1 MIRTERRQTKRQGIL
16 AIETIKWINGTAR
29 IKRLKPYVLQDRKI
43 SVVSGSVRI
52 IDQTKLP
59 NKFEYIYCR
68 DAKTMWQAIKRLSVR
83 GAPAIG
89 VAAAFGVLLG
99 IQKFK
104 GQDKRKF
111 LKNFNETCD
120 YLAASRPTAINLF
133 NMLGRMRGVVDENP
147 RADVVLLKK
156 LLYKEA
162 MAIFKAD
169 QVVCRR
175 MGSHGAKLIKKGM
188 RCLTICNAGAL
199 ATVDYGTA
207 LGVFYSAKKQRKKF
221 SVYSCETRP
230 LLQGARLTCWELLRQ
245 KIDTTLICDNM
256 AASLMAQG
264 KVDIILT
271 GADRIA
277 SNGDSANKIGTYM
290 LAVLAKH
297 HGIPFYIVAPRS
309 TFDLKIKSG
318 RQIPI
323 EERNSQEVTH
333 FAGIA
338 TAPKGV
344 KVYNPAFD
352 VTPANLITGIV
363 TEYGIIHPPYVKNI
377 NSVIA
382 SEAKQSLK
390 EHQ

>member
-1 MIRTERRQTKRQGIL
+1 M
-16 AIETIKWINGTAR
+16 AVETIKWVNNSA
-29 IKRLKPYVLQDRKI
+29 
-43 SVVSGSVRI
+43 RI

-68 DAKTMWQAIKRLSVR
+68 DVDRMWHAIKRLEVR

-104 GQDKRKF
+104 GQDKDKF
-111 LKNFNETCD
+111 LKLFYKTCD
-120 YLAASRPTAINLF
+120 YLATSRPTAVNLF
-133 NMLGRMRGVVDENP
+133 NMLNAMRGVVEDNP
-147 RADVVLLKK
+147 KADVEALKK
-156 LLYKEA
+156 LLFKKA
-162 MAIFKAD
+162 MQIFKED
-169 QVVCRR
+169 QEVCRR
-175 MGSHGAKLIKKGM
+175 MGDHGAKLIKNGM
-188 RCLTICNAGAL
+188 NCLTVCNAGAL

-207 LGVFYSAKKQRKKF
+207 LGVFYSAKKLNKKF

-230 LLQGARLTCWELLRQ
+230 LLQGARLTCWELTRQ

-256 AASLMAQG
+256 AASLMGKG
-264 KVDIILT
+264 KVDIIFT

-277 SNGDSANKIGTYM
+277 SNGDTANKIGTYM

-297 HGIPFYIVAPRS
+297 HGVPFYIVAPRS

-318 RQIPI
+318 KQIPI
-323 EERNSQEVTH
+323 EERKPEEVTH

-352 VTPANLITGIV
+352 VTPAKLITGIV
-363 TEYGIIHPPYVKNI
+363 TEYGIIRPPYLKNI
-377 NSVIA
+377 YETFSTR
-382 SEAKQSLK
+382 
-390 EHQ
+390 

>member
-1 MIRTERRQTKRQGIL
+1 MS
-16 AIETIKWINGTAR
+16 IETIKWVNNSA
-29 IKRLKPYVLQDRKI
+29 
-43 SVVSGSVRI
+43 RI

-68 DAKTMWQAIKRLSVR
+68 DVETMWQAIKRLSVR

-104 GQDKRKF
+104 GQDKSKF
-111 LKNFNETCD
+111 LKLFHETCD
-120 YLAASRPTAINLF
+120 YLATSRPTAVNLF
-133 NMLGRMRGVVDENP
+133 NMIDQMQAVITRHP
-147 RADVVLLKK
+147 QADVAALKK
-156 LLYKEA
+156 LLFKEA
-162 MAIFKAD
+162 MAIFKSD
-169 QVVCRR
+169 QEVCRR
-175 MGSHGAKLIKKGM
+175 MGDYGAKLIKKGM
-188 RCLTICNAGAL
+188 RCMTVCNAGAL

-207 LGVFYSAKKQRKKF
+207 LGVFYSAKKQDKKF
-221 SVYSCETRP
+221 SVYSLETRP

-256 AASLMAQG
+256 AASLMG
-264 KVDIILT
+264 KGQIDIIFA

-277 SNGDSANKIGTYM
+277 SNGDTANKIGTYM

-318 RQIPI
+318 KQIPI
-323 EERNSQEVTH
+323 EERKSEEVTH

-338 TAPKGV
+338 TAPQGI

-352 VTPANLITGIV
+352 VTSSNLITGIV
-363 TEYGIIHPPYVKNI
+363 TEVGIIRPPYVKNI
-377 NSVIA
+377 
-382 SEAKQSLK
+382 SLSF
-390 EHQ
+390 